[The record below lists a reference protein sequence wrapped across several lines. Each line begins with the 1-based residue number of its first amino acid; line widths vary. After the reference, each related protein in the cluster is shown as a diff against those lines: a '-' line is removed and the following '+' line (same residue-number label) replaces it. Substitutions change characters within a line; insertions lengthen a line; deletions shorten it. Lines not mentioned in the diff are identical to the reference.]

1 MDSGFFVRTRNPP
14 SRAGFLAVEPTGR
27 YNPEGMRA
35 IPKVSNKRDALIE
48 TATRLFTENGFRT
61 TGISE
66 ILTSA
71 RVAKGTLYQHF
82 ESKDAL
88 IEAVLRRMG
97 EQFRTR
103 FVEAVE
109 QAADT
114 PRGRLLAIFQIQERM
129 VWAREGYCGCPFTR
143 VAGEFADRDHPVH
156 RVAALNKRLLVGYLR
171 DLAAQAGVADPDPL
185 AAQLTMLMEGAAVL
199 HTLEPRC
206 QDQGLTGMAEAAART
221 LVEAALA
228 PAAV

>member
-1 MDSGFFVRTRNPP
+1 
-14 SRAGFLAVEPTGR
+14 
-27 YNPEGMRA
+27 MRA
-35 IPKVSNKRDALIE
+35 IPRVSNKRDALIE

-97 EQFRTR
+97 EQFRSH

-114 PRGRLLAIFQIQERM
+114 PRGRLLAIFQVQEQM
-129 VWAREGYCGCPFTR
+129 VWAREGYCGCPFAR

-185 AAQLTMLMEGAAVL
+185 AAQLTMLLEGAAVL

-206 QDQGLTGMAEAAART
+206 EDKGLTGMAEAAART
-221 LVEAALA
+221 LVDAALA
-228 PAAV
+228 PAAA